1 VVDTDLDSLETL
13 VAALRHEVE
22 QARFRGADPELVV
35 DPADPPLMIVAKVLA
50 AERTNV
56 PLRLGDACLSLQE
69 DVAEHLFYRGVTA
82 LRFWNFTAAQEAFE
96 EAGARTR
103 APVLQQRLA
112 LFRAITALLRRV
124 VLTDPD
130 QAPRHAAEERALAL
144 VPGLDALPPAE
155 RAHYTAEL
163 RRLIELRRALARDPY
178 LQTVHCLLRAQLA
191 SSSGDETLGLGWL
204 LRAATLN
211 AARLAPG
218 PYLAD
223 LLAQA
228 RRRLQHFVGTPA
240 SEAASPAAAPASE
253 AASAGAAGAGDSA
266 AVPVA
271 ELLAALASQLARV
284 WERDVRGDAAQFGVT
299 LYHEA

>member
-1 VVDTDLDSLETL
+1 MVATDLETL
-13 VAALRHEVE
+13 VAALRREVE
-22 QARFRGADPELVV
+22 QARFHGADPELVV
-35 DPADPPLMIVAKVLA
+35 DPADPPLVIVAKALA

-56 PLRLGDACLSLQE
+56 PLRLGDARLSLQE

-82 LRFWNFTAAQEAFE
+82 LRSWNFTAAQEAFE
-96 EAGARTR
+96 EASARTM

-130 QAPRHAAEERALAL
+130 QTPHHAAEERALAL
-144 VPGLDALPPAE
+144 VPALDALSPAE

-163 RRLIELRRALARDPY
+163 RRLIALRRAVAHDPY

-191 SSSGDETLGLGWL
+191 SSGGDEILGLGWL

-211 AARLAPG
+211 AARLAPS

-223 LLAQA
+223 LLARA
-228 RRRLQHFVGTPA
+228 RHRLQHFLGNAADLA
-240 SEAASPAAAPASE
+240 SPPAAAHSSE
-253 AASAGAAGAGDSA
+253 APAEAAAEASA

-271 ELLAALASQLARV
+271 ELLSALASHLSRI

-299 LYHEA
+299 LYHDA